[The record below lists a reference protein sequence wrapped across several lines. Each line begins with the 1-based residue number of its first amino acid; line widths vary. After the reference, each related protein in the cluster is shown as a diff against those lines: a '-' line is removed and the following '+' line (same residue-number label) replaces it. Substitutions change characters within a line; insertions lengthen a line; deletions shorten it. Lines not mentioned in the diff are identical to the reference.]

1 MVGGNAGLIGMSK
14 EHLGVALA
22 LNVPIAV
29 CVTKVSCF
37 LWLARHSADV
47 QIDMTPPKILEQTVT
62 MLTKVLKSPGCRR
75 IPVFVDTAQ
84 QAVDCSRYFGKPL
97 GGGSARFVSC
107 LSFACDQELINRLC
121 PIFMVSNV
129 SGHNLPTL
137 RTFLNC
143 LPSSQSD
150 EKYVVDAPFEF
161 QISDVFSVPFV
172 GTVVSGVITA
182 GSIHGELHFGPN
194 HLSGRK
200 ADVSANDVV
209 LLGPDSVGQFMPTAV
224 KTIQRKRAPVNSAE
238 AGQSV
243 S

>member
-1 MVGGNAGLIGMSK
+1 
-14 EHLGVALA
+14 
-22 LNVPIAV
+22 
-29 CVTKVSCF
+29 
-37 LWLARHSADV
+37 
-47 QIDMTPPKILEQTVT
+47 

-97 GGGSARFVSC
+97 GGGSARYAT
-107 LSFACDQELINRLC
+107 FAGDTGRSRLISRLC

-182 GSIHGELHFGPN
+182 GSIHGELQCDPERW
-194 HLSGRK
+194 SRTK
-200 ADVSANDVV
+200 ADILANDAV

>member
-1 MVGGNAGLIGMSK
+1 
-14 EHLGVALA
+14 
-22 LNVPIAV
+22 
-29 CVTKVSCF
+29 
-37 LWLARHSADV
+37 
-47 QIDMTPPKILEQTVT
+47 MTPPKILEQTVT

-75 IPVFVDTAQ
+75 IPVFVDTPQ

-97 GGGSARFVSC
+97 GGGSARYVWGRYQ
-107 LSFACDQELINRLC
+107 LMDRLC

-129 SGHNLPTL
+129 SGHNLPIL

-182 GSIHGELHFGPN
+182 GAILGELS
-194 HLSGRK
+194 LS
-200 ADVSANDVV
+200 N
-209 LLGPDSVGQFMPTAV
+209 
-224 KTIQRKRAPVNSAE
+224 IQPE
-238 AGQSV
+238 AYRCSE
-243 S
+243 